1 MSTASTTAPT
11 VHQRTRKGQMAAATL
26 PPMLDEAHTM
36 LLRLFNGFTPTE
48 WLVEKASVFL
58 SQPDVIAQDL
68 EYSGL
73 IERVH

>member
-1 MSTASTTAPT
+1 MATASILTQT
-11 VHQRTRKGQMAAATL
+11 VHQRTRKGQMVAAAQ

-58 SQPDVIAQDL
+58 AQPDVIAQEL
-68 EYSGL
+68 ERSGL